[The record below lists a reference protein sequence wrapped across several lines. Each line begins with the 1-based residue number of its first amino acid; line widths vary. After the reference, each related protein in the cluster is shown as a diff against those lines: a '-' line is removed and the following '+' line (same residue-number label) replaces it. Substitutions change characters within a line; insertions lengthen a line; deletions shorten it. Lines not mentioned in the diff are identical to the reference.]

1 MNPVSFFRFLFL
13 YSWVSF
19 LFLRVSVSG
28 SAATIFPS
36 AQKAARTR
44 LQNTC
49 NPRHEKFRPDR
60 LRGWRAVW
68 QRMRPMQRQATG
80 PLRLPLLVV
89 ARASLSKFPFFP
101 MFPSFSRVNLLSLFR
116 LSFGVILLLVV
127 FFLGKVGDFVE
138 SVAKDKS
145 LLWTSFI
152 VA

>member
-1 MNPVSFFRFLFL
+1 MKARKGEKMKIVQTQNKKDTQAEDILYFSSCGAMNPVSFLRFLFL

-60 LRGWRAVW
+60 LRG
-68 QRMRPMQRQATG
+68 
-80 PLRLPLLVV
+80 
-89 ARASLSKFPFFP
+89 
-101 MFPSFSRVNLLSLFR
+101 
-116 LSFGVILLLVV
+116 
-127 FFLGKVGDFVE
+127 
-138 SVAKDKS
+138 
-145 LLWTSFI
+145 
-152 VA
+152 